1 MRPCNSSVVGDPR
14 SLINDFHSII
24 FAPSGALPHKGR
36 ARIVH
41 RVAQSDPQTANSA
54 SVTLS
59 HRAQPC
65 YGPGGGL
72 WRHQPPG
79 RRGLYPNASLGAP
92 HSRPNQSRRHREPA
106 RALPSRQARVPQP
119 TPANLIRDA
128 DTVVFVLSPTS
139 ARSEICAWEVG
150 EAARLGKRILPI
162 LCRPLDGASPPPRL
176 RDLNYSF
183 FYEDPKVLDSGFG
196 TGLAKLVVAQRAPPV
211 LMPFAVLPLVLPLKG
226 AKKANATRHWP

>member
-36 ARIVH
+36 ARRVH

-54 SVTLS
+54 GVTLS
-59 HRAQPC
+59 HRSQPC

-92 HSRPNQSRRHREPA
+92 HSRPNNRDDIGSPHVPCQAGRREFLSRH
-106 RALPSRQARVPQP
+106 QQ
-119 TPANLIRDA
+119 T
-128 DTVVFVLSPTS
+128 
-139 ARSEICAWEVG
+139 
-150 EAARLGKRILPI
+150 
-162 LCRPLDGASPPPRL
+162 
-176 RDLNYSF
+176 
-183 FYEDPKVLDSGFG
+183 
-196 TGLAKLVVAQRAPPV
+196 
-211 LMPFAVLPLVLPLKG
+211 
-226 AKKANATRHWP
+226 

>member
-1 MRPCNSSVVGDPR
+1 MRRQPIADLTLFSISIISSAERVVGRLAANPRAAMTIDPRTMMRPCNSSVVGDPR

-54 SVTLS
+54 GVTLS
-59 HRAQPC
+59 HRSQPC

-92 HSRPNQSRRHREPA
+92 HSRPN
-106 RALPSRQARVPQP
+106 
-119 TPANLIRDA
+119 
-128 DTVVFVLSPTS
+128 
-139 ARSEICAWEVG
+139 
-150 EAARLGKRILPI
+150 
-162 LCRPLDGASPPPRL
+162 
-176 RDLNYSF
+176 
-183 FYEDPKVLDSGFG
+183 
-196 TGLAKLVVAQRAPPV
+196 
-211 LMPFAVLPLVLPLKG
+211 
-226 AKKANATRHWP
+226 